1 MRIEGAMA
9 VITALIL
16 WAAIGPS
23 IGVAVGAAFASRHR
37 DDEWDSQADD
47 VGQVRDGAYPQASGE
62 RVRLD
67 V

>member
-1 MRIEGAMA
+1 MA

-37 DDEWDSQADD
+37 DDEWDSEAED
-47 VGQVRDGAYPQASGE
+47 VGLPRHGAYPQAPGE

-67 V
+67 A